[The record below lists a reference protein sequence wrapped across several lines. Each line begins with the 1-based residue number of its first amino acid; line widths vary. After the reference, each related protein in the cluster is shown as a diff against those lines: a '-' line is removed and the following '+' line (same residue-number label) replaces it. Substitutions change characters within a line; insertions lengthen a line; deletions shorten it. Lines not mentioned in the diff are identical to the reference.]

1 MTVSYETNTE
11 ACSFSSS
18 RKHLG
23 RCDTSLTSQVSWQSQ
38 KTQNLPVSYYD
49 TMTWQINSGLKGP
62 YYEKVTFNSLICL
75 FAVREMTACP
85 FLKRLFVFMSL
96 RWNKTLGFCSTFYVT
111 RWAYYLS
118 HASLDFSFLK
128 MWARCHLCELQFQ
141 FQESGLSQGG
151 AGWAEWKE
159 TGFVRPVQHQLGFFL
174 IYFLFCL
181 VYCWKRTNKIH
192 SLNLEMA
199 KMGET
204 SERRWR
210 WKHKK
215 WIAAWDGVKLMW
227 AFGRGEMFS
236 VFILLLNK
244 VG

>member
-1 MTVSYETNTE
+1 MIVSYETNTE
-11 ACSFSSS
+11 ACSNS

-23 RCDTSLTSQVSWQSQ
+23 KCDTSLTSQVFWESQ

-49 TMTWQINSGLKGP
+49 TMTWQINSGSKGP

-75 FAVREMTACP
+75 FAVRKMTACP
-85 FLKRLFVFMSL
+85 FSCDCAETRRWDFAQLSMSHVELIILVTPLLTFLFFFFKCGQGATCVNCSFTRKWVVPRWCRLGRVKRD
-96 RWNKTLGFCSTFYVT
+96 RFCKACSAPT
-111 RWAYYLS
+111 RI
-118 HASLDFSFLK
+118 
-128 MWARCHLCELQFQ
+128 
-141 FQESGLSQGG
+141 
-151 AGWAEWKE
+151 
-159 TGFVRPVQHQLGFFL
+159 FL

-215 WIAAWDGVKLMW
+215 WIEAWDGVKLMW

-236 VFILLLNK
+236 VFIFLLNK
-244 VG
+244 VV

>member
-1 MTVSYETNTE
+1 MDLKKYPFMIVSYETNTE

-23 RCDTSLTSQVSWQSQ
+23 RCDASLTSQAFWESQ
-38 KTQNLPVSYYD
+38 KTQTLPVSYYD

-62 YYEKVTFNSLICL
+62 YYEKVTFNSLKCH
-75 FAVREMTACP
+75 
-85 FLKRLFVFMSL
+85 FVFMWL

-118 HASLDFSFLK
+118 HASFDFSFFLK
-128 MWARCHLCELQFQ
+128 C
-141 FQESGLSQGG
+141 GQG
-151 AGWAEWKE
+151 APCVNCSFTRKWVVPRWC
-159 TGFVRPVQHQLGFFL
+159 RLGRVKRDRFCKACSALTWILF

-181 VYCWKRTNKIH
+181 VYCWKRTNKSH

-215 WIAAWDGVKLMW
+215 WIEAWDGVKLMW

-236 VFILLLNK
+236 VFLLLLNK
-244 VG
+244 VV